1 MLILKLRHDLVAS
14 TYAFDLRAF
23 WVYIFTSKLNVET
36 SRGMYI
42 DSQSF
47 KPPQKAQ
54 KKPSLTYADSQIK
67 AWLGSFNLR
76 FGP

>member
-1 MLILKLRHDLVAS
+1 MTKIEMG
-14 TYAFDLRAF
+14 LRAF
-23 WVYIFTSKLNVET
+23 WVYIYTSKLNVET

-47 KPPQKAQ
+47 NTPQKAQ